1 MASDVAKMK
10 GEITK
15 AHKAVRGRSPL
26 QLAMGRF
33 MRNPLAVAGSIILLI
48 IIFIT
53 VFAPLFTHWSPT
65 NPDIMNTDAGP
76 SALHWLGT
84 DSNGYDNMARVLYG
98 GRVDLTIAF
107 AASIM
112 VMVLGTI
119 YGGISGF
126 LGGWVDN
133 LLMRF
138 VDIMLNFP
146 FISLVL
152 VLEAIF
158 NTSNEWM
165 LILVVGLTAWP
176 GAARMIRGVFLQLR
190 EQDYVVGAV
199 TIGASRMRIIF
210 RHILPNTLSLLTV
223 LVSMSVA
230 GYVGLDA
237 GLSFL
242 GLGVPPSVP
251 SWGAMLNTYS
261 DYISLST
268 KPYAWIPPVV
278 MIVLTILSINFIG
291 DGLRDAFD
299 PQSRS

>member
-165 LILVVGLTAWP
+165 LILVVGLTA
-176 GAARMIRGVFLQLR
+176 
-190 EQDYVVGAV
+190 
-199 TIGASRMRIIF
+199 
-210 RHILPNTLSLLTV
+210 
-223 LVSMSVA
+223 
-230 GYVGLDA
+230 
-237 GLSFL
+237 
-242 GLGVPPSVP
+242 
-251 SWGAMLNTYS
+251 
-261 DYISLST
+261 
-268 KPYAWIPPVV
+268 
-278 MIVLTILSINFIG
+278 
-291 DGLRDAFD
+291 
-299 PQSRS
+299 

>member
-261 DYISLST
+261 YYISLST